1 MRNYNLDILRI
12 IFALLVVIMH
22 INIDSPL
29 KHFSLINKAYIFVD
43 FFFVLSAFVLFLS
56 YKRDNSSVIKLAIK
70 RFKRLYPLHL
80 FILVLFFLFELVK
93 YFVFE
98 KYFHLNTNAFN
109 DETSLSSL
117 VVSLLLLDSFN
128 IYAHNI
134 WNAPAW
140 SISAEL
146 YAYFLLLLFT
156 FLGKKF
162 RVIIFCLITLFVV
175 FFVIRRGS
183 LDYGSNFGIVRCL
196 YSYLLV
202 VLFFQIN
209 LSRIVNFIY
218 FLLSLLLLVFYFIFS
233 DSFVNY
239 EFLLPVL
246 FTYIIFFIYY
256 KIPSFKHNKY
266 LIKLADLSFEIYL
279 VQALVIVFFSDLFI
293 LFKNKFNS
301 LFYIDK
307 SGLIVFNDPLI
318 ALIATLIIVV
328 LVILSSIVVS
338 KTLDKLQRIKL

>member
-56 YKRDNSSVIKLAIK
+56 YKRDNSTVMKLAIK

-93 YFVFE
+93 YFIFE
-98 KYFHLNTNAFN
+98 KYFHLNTNAFK
-109 DETSLSSL
+109 DETSLSSF

-128 IYAHNI
+128 IYSHNI

-162 RVIIFCLITLFVV
+162 RIIIFCLITLFVI
-175 FFVIRRGS
+175 FFVIRRGT

-209 LSRIVNFIY
+209 LSRIVNSY
-218 FLLSLLLLVFYFIFS
+218 VFLLSLLLLVFYFIFS
-233 DSFVNY
+233 DSFVNFEY
-239 EFLLPVL
+239 FLPVL
-246 FTYIIFFIYY
+246 FTCIIFFIYY
-256 KIPSFKHNKY
+256 KVPSFLHNKY

-279 VQALVIVFFSDLFI
+279 VQALIIVFFSDLFI
-293 LFKNKFNS
+293 LFKNKFNC
-301 LFYIDK
+301 LYFIDK
-307 SGLIVFNDPLI
+307 SGLIVFNNSII
-318 ALIATLIIVV
+318 ALLSTLIIVV
-328 LVILSSIVVS
+328 MVIFSSIVVS